1 MNFAPILAMGGILTV
16 LTILLVIADKLLV
29 SYGACKITL
38 HHGDEVKEFTVDGG
52 GTLLSAFIEQGIEIS
67 SSCAGRGTCG
77 YCKVQVPKGGGAI
90 LPTEEIF
97 MSRREKQE
105 NMRLACQV
113 KIKND
118 MDVAVPDFLLIVQEM
133 VRAKK
138 FDPHKRW
145 LVTIK

>member
-1 MNFAPILAMGGILTV
+1 
-16 LTILLVIADKLLV
+16 
-29 SYGACKITL
+29 
-38 HHGDEVKEFTVDGG
+38 
-52 GTLLSAFIEQGIEIS
+52 
-67 SSCAGRGTCG
+67 
-77 YCKVQVPKGGGAI
+77 
-90 LPTEEIF
+90 

-118 MDVAVPDFLLIVQEM
+118 MEVAVPDFLLIVQEM

>member
-1 MNFAPILAMGGILTV
+1 MSIAPILAMNGILVV
-16 LTILLVIADKLLV
+16 LTILLLVADKLLV
-29 SYGACKITL
+29 TYGECKITVRQ
-38 HHGDEVKEFTVDGG
+38 GDEKEEFTVQGG
-52 GTLLSAFIEQGIEIS
+52 NPLLSAFIENAIEIS
-67 SSCAGRGTCG
+67 SSCGGRGTCG
-77 YCKVQVPKGGGAI
+77 YCKVRVAKGGGSI

-118 MDVAVPDFLLIVQEM
+118 LEVVIPDYLSIVREI
-133 VRAKK
+133 VKYKK
-138 FDPHKRW
+138 FDPKKRW